1 MAEEN
6 EPQRSEA
13 KIIAFSGPKEGA
25 GKTTLVL
32 NLALGWAGIQKRP
45 VLIVPL
51 DPLARQEHS
60 FYLDIKKPVSV
71 SDILRTLGNTS
82 IAVVGGFCAV
92 KFPCPSGA
100 WACCRWAIP
109 ARR

>member
-6 EPQRSEA
+6 ESLQSDA
-13 KIIAFSGPKEGA
+13 KIIAFAGPKEGA

-51 DPLARQEHS
+51 DPLARQEHN
-60 FYLDIKKPVSV
+60 FYLDIANPVSV
-71 SDILRTLGNTS
+71 SDLLKVLGNTS
-82 IAVVGGFCAV
+82 IAVVGG
-92 KFPCPSGA
+92 
-100 WACCRWAIP
+100 
-109 ARR
+109 